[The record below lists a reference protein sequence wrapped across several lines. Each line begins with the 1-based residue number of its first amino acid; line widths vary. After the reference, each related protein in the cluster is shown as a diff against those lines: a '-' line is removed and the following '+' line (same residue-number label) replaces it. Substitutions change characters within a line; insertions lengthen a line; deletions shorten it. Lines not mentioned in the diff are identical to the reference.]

1 MKKIVVYG
9 SLLFLCVLFSCKNT
23 VVEVKGVSI
32 LGQYQDVNSNTCHI
46 ELKKCDNIK
55 ASDVRVHITDG
66 SFQAVKMIPSLVLLE
81 KNVEVPFDIT
91 NIDGAKLKFN
101 IKVFAKLVDDENIL
115 HGGDLRIWVP
125 VLSSDKKEAK
135 EAIPDNVHIN
145 DYIFEVSYNFEER
158 DLPQIWILYG
168 KEPDAKVKSDD
179 LRFDSKA
186 DGNEPL
192 LVYHNFPSQGK
203 TLTIPLYIDSS
214 EGPKVYNLHIKTS
227 IAPENQNANIKSIKF
242 NEIDGIIEGKN
253 ITCPSSFSI
262 GSTVS
267 VVPTLENS
275 RAQAS
280 INGGES
286 VVIKEEGASFTIVVT
301 PEKQD
306 GIRKIY
312 QCNLEAPPNDEIKKV
327 KALNYDR
334 DSTTIPNVAD
344 LLDVGELQKE
354 EGEKYVTLP
363 LYTAAENVALHF
375 ETGLEIA
382 NVFFMKKNRWIRLDS
397 YSSSKKIL
405 TLREGVLSLPPSLS
419 SSIKLKVLFKNK
431 AYDTITIKF
440 KKSEHLDLINLL
452 GFYINNIEIGEADIP
467 SYFNGSNPIFHA
479 KGPKIYVEVVS
490 KESLHVTIGGKTY
503 KSIYS
508 GFLSYGLSIPINMP
522 KVNEETDVGLTI
534 ECDYAKSA
542 SLKFRLHR
550 DEGAVDLVLYPS
562 INGYNIGTDV
572 LEEIN
577 KGKNPTISVSGDS
590 MLFSVDTK
598 DDCIKTM
605 KVNEEVATKKTLI
618 DSQTNEE
625 FYRFEFLVRPLNIGQ
640 VKDVKVEIEPK
651 NKSEYNSLEWRFKV
665 KRER

>member
-1 MKKIVVYG
+1 MRKFVVYS
-9 SLLFLCVLFSCKNT
+9 SLLFLCVLFSCTNT

-32 LGQYQDVNSNTCHI
+32 LGQYQDVSSNSCHI

-55 ASDVRVHITDG
+55 ASDVKVYLTDG
-66 SFQAVKMIPSLVLLE
+66 SFQDVKMVPSLVLLE
-81 KNVEVPFDIT
+81 KNVEVSFDIT

-101 IKVFAKLVDDENIL
+101 IKVFAKRVDDGNIL

-125 VLSSDKKEAK
+125 VSSSDKNEAK
-135 EAIPDNVHIN
+135 EAIPDNIHIN
-145 DYIFEVSYNFEER
+145 DYNFEVPYNFEGA
-158 DLPQIWILYG
+158 DLFRIWVLYN
-168 KEPDAKVKSDD
+168 KEPTVRVKSDD
-179 LRFDSKA
+179 LRFYSKA

-192 LVYHNFPSQGK
+192 IVDHSFPSQGK
-203 TLTIPLYIDSS
+203 TLMIPLYIATS
-214 EGPKVYNLHIKTS
+214 EGPKVYNLHVKTS
-227 IAPENQNANIKSIKF
+227 VAPENQNANIKSIKF
-242 NEIDGIIEGKN
+242 NGIDGIIEGKN

-286 VVIKEEGASFTIVVT
+286 VVIKEDGVSFTIVVT

-306 GIRKIY
+306 GIRKTYNCI
-312 QCNLEAPPNDEIKKV
+312 LEAPPNDEIKKV
-327 KALNYDR
+327 KSLNYDKNL
-334 DSTTIPNVAD
+334 TTLPSVSD
-344 LLDVGELQKE
+344 LLDIGELQKE
-354 EGEKYVTLP
+354 EGEKYITLP
-363 LYTAAENVALHF
+363 LYTVAENVALHF
-375 ETGLEIA
+375 ETELEIA
-382 NVFFMKKNRWIRLDS
+382 NIFFMKKSKWTRLDS

-405 TLREGVLSLPPSLS
+405 TLREGVLPLPPSLS
-419 SSIKLKVLFKNK
+419 NEIKLKVLFKNK
-431 AYDTITIKF
+431 SYDTITIKF
-440 KKSEHLDLINLL
+440 KKADNLDVIHLL
-452 GFYINNIEIGEADIP
+452 GFYINDVEIGEADIA
-467 SYFNGSNPIFHA
+467 SYFNGSNPLFHA
-479 KGPKIYVEVVS
+479 KGPKIYVELVS

-508 GFLSYGLSIPINMP
+508 GFLSYGLSIPISMP
-522 KVNEETDVGLTI
+522 KVNEETDVDLTI

-550 DEGAVDLVLYPS
+550 DEGAVNLVLYPS

-577 KGKNPTISVSGDS
+577 KGGNPTISVSGDS

-625 FYRFEFLVRPLNIGQ
+625 FYRFVFLMKPLNVGQ
-640 VKDVKVEIEPK
+640 VKDVEVVIEPK
-651 NKSEYNSLEWRFKV
+651 NKLEYNNLEWRFKV